1 MKGRTL
7 DVHAGR
13 ELLARQGVHV
23 PPIDLS
29 TTYPLYNAALGT
41 QSIDAWARGEGEAAS
56 PVYARLYNPTVAG
69 FERALAELEGAEA
82 AVAYA
87 SGMAA
92 VTAVLLANPGHVIGV
107 RPVYGGTDHL
117 LASRLLGH
125 EVTWVQPE
133 DVAAAIQDDTVL
145 VWIETPANPTLQLV
159 DIAAVVAQAGSVP
172 VVVDNTFAT
181 PVLQQPLS
189 LGARYVL
196 HSATKFLGGHGDV
209 VGGVVACAEEDARAL
224 RQVRVATGGILHPL
238 AGYLLHRGLQT
249 LTLRVRAAQDGA
261 MKLVERLKGHPMVFA
276 VHYPGCEHT
285 DPTGIVGRQ
294 MRGPGSVLAFDVGS
308 LEIARTVMAS
318 LKLITPA
325 VSLGSV
331 DTLIQHPASLTHRVV
346 GDDAKSA
353 SGVSAGLLRLSVGIE
368 EPDALWHDLN
378 EALEQWVPA
387 LAAR

>member
-1 MKGRTL
+1 
-7 DVHAGR
+7 
-13 ELLARQGVHV
+13 
-23 PPIDLS
+23 
-29 TTYPLYNAALGT
+29 
-41 QSIDAWARGEGEAAS
+41 
-56 PVYARLYNPTVAG
+56 VAG